1 MPGYVT
7 KKHSEFIMVNSP
19 APLEVLEMVV
29 EELHAH
35 RPHYLKE
42 DDVEIQVEAIEESGQ
57 QLLKIS
63 MNEK

>member
-1 MPGYVT
+1 MPCYVT

-42 DDVEIQVEAIEESGQ
+42 EDVEIQVEAVVENDVA
-57 QLLKIS
+57 LLKIT
-63 MNEK
+63 MYEK